1 MTANA
6 DRNVRSRTDSKSP
19 CSSKAT
25 AWRESLRHSQWI
37 QSGTVNLAKFTL
49 IPPLHTFG
57 CVKYVRVNRL
67 CLLVLCGGL

>member
-1 MTANA
+1 M
-6 DRNVRSRTDSKSP
+6 DRGPWTGTMDRGSAFSTNPQRGVKVSDIHR
-19 CSSKAT
+19 
-25 AWRESLRHSQWI
+25 I

-49 IPPLHTFG
+49 IPPWHTFG